1 MTAAAVRPIASTGAR
16 VDGHVDGVA
25 STGASTGASM
35 RSVGA
40 SAGMCRAALPSPRL
54 PAQLPRA
61 PPRASPL
68 PPAEEHAWVSRCC
81 VVPPL
86 LRCWAAGVAGAARL
100 AVMPRAALQALGG
113 VGGRRYSASC
123 GAARFSVRAL
133 PTARWRR
140 GGVRGVRSQGDC
152 RCKVAT
158 LALTLTLARRV
169 TSASRRSACC
179 TTTRAA
185 LAAAP
190 AARCG
195 GGASPR
201 RLRALGR
208 AALLLPAAHERDAR
222 RRAPPPALPV
232 LTPTPTLTL
241 ALALTTS
248 PSH

>member
-1 MTAAAVRPIASTGAR
+1 MKAALTAAAVRPIASTGAR

-158 LALTLTLARRV
+158 LALTLTLARGATR
-169 TSASRRSACC
+169 TLIKSRSGSESSACC
-179 TTTRAA
+179 SAA
-185 LAAAP
+185 
-190 AARCG
+190 
-195 GGASPR
+195 
-201 RLRALGR
+201 
-208 AALLLPAAHERDAR
+208 
-222 RRAPPPALPV
+222 RRAPRGRGH
-232 LTPTPTLTL
+232 TPG
-241 ALALTTS
+241 
-248 PSH
+248 

>member
-1 MTAAAVRPIASTGAR
+1 MVERGDEKTHRCGAGGGDARGDGGAQHGGGGQGGEGGVDGGGGEADCVDGR

-100 AVMPRAALQALGG
+100 AVMPRAALHALG
-113 VGGRRYSASC
+113 VVALLASAC
-123 GAARFSVRAL
+123 VLYR
-133 PTARWRR
+133 RR
-140 GGVRGVRSQGDC
+140 GGVAVASAASAARETAGARSQ
-152 RCKVAT
+152 
-158 LALTLTLARRV
+158 
-169 TSASRRSACC
+169 
-179 TTTRAA
+179 
-185 LAAAP
+185 P
-190 AARCG
+190 
-195 GGASPR
+195 
-201 RLRALGR
+201 
-208 AALLLPAAHERDAR
+208 
-222 RRAPPPALPV
+222 
-232 LTPTPTLTL
+232 
-241 ALALTTS
+241 
-248 PSH
+248 

>member
-1 MTAAAVRPIASTGAR
+1 MVERGDEKTHRCGAGGGDARGDGGAQHGGGGQGGEGGVDGGGGEADCVDGR

-113 VGGRRYSASC
+113 AGGRRYSASC

-152 RCKVAT
+152 RCKVH
-158 LALTLTLARRV
+158 
-169 TSASRRSACC
+169 
-179 TTTRAA
+179 AA
-185 LAAAP
+185 GGT
-190 AARCG
+190 G
-195 GGASPR
+195 GGSEDVS
-201 RLRALGR
+201 LGGAR
-208 AALLLPAAHERDAR
+208 VGERFGLVRYICAF
-222 RRAPPPALPV
+222 V
-232 LTPTPTLTL
+232 EYQNT
-241 ALALTTS
+241 
-248 PSH
+248 